1 MAERISTLVY
11 ATAASS
17 WLYRAE
23 GGSAIVFGFAGSPD
37 NPLSTCVLRV
47 RKVVRGSVGGG
58 ASARPP
64 PSVAAGACARVRL
77 SRAPA
82 PWLSELASALARS
95 DASRPAARSRADAL
109 DADALEVQEDAAMLP
124 RTAHV
129 PAHAQWAVE
138 IKPTAVASR
147 VGGADGVCR
156 FCARAVVHALD
167 ESTAARAALHVDAAS
182 SDMEERARVG
192 GGAAAVSDNDLTIEA
207 AQLVS
212 LYCPADLYSGDVTRA
227 RAALGALSVRPRNNL
242 RAWRG
247 GHVWHDAPPDALLSA
262 LAALLCGPHSPLPP
276 LRAVQEAGDAAVG
289 GDEAG
294 ALEVLLAAES
304 GNADADARLDDYLRG
319 ATAKDASI
327 VVALAWEE
335 DAADSDT
342 TATAGSLMTE
352 EDKLE
357 LQSLRSVHVTDV
369 GGRRV
374 VFSFAVVDWEAK
386 DRKRVRKWV
395 AAAERDA
402 RVWKMSGPIILERAG
417 KSCALRLLT

>member
-109 DADALEVQEDAAMLP
+109 DADAFELQEDAALLP
-124 RTAHV
+124 RSARV
-129 PAHAQWAVE
+129 PAHVQWAVE
-138 IKPTAVASR
+138 IKPKAAAPR
-147 VGGADGVCR
+147 VGGAYDGACR
-156 FCARAVVHALD
+156 FCARAVVHALE
-167 ESTAARAALHVDAAS
+167 ESAAARANAALPEVEGCA
-182 SDMEERARVG
+182 RA
-192 GGAAAVSDNDLTIEA
+192 GGAAALPSDDDLTADA

-212 LYCPADLYSGDVTRA
+212 LYCPVDLFSGDVHRV
-227 RAALGALSVRPRNNL
+227 RAALDALCARPRNNL
-242 RAWRG
+242 RVWRG
-247 GHVWHDAPPDALLSA
+247 GGVWRDALPDVLLSA
-262 LAALLCGPHSPLPP
+262 LAAVLCGPHSPLPP

-289 GDEAG
+289 GDDAG
-294 ALEVLLAAES
+294 AVRVLLAAES
-304 GNADADARLDDYLRG
+304 GDANADARLDDYLRG

-327 VVALAWEE
+327 VVALGWEE
-335 DAADSDT
+335 DVAVEDTAAAAALN
-342 TATAGSLMTE
+342 TA
-352 EDKLE
+352 LE
-357 LQSLRSVHVTDV
+357 LESLRSLHVVDI

-374 VFSFAVVDWEAK
+374 
-386 DRKRVRKWV
+386 
-395 AAAERDA
+395 
-402 RVWKMSGPIILERAG
+402 L
-417 KSCALRLLT
+417 